1 MDNIIK
7 NNNFNQVFSIL
18 DSKNINNLNNKLI
31 KRILYKFQKEKEI
44 IKIYENIFNKF
55 KNDEAFLTIGMNIYL
70 SNNDVQS
77 AYKLLKLL
85 KEKKKRNVLPIF
97 KYYCLLEDELLFS
110 FYKNN
115 MYDKYIIDENEY
127 FCLIK
132 QYKNDKEKLEFIF
145 NDMKNNLLKISK
157 DTSNLLQKNN
167 SKIVHI
173 KNNICVN
180 CCNKLLSIDITEK
193 EKNNLI
199 CNLESVYL
207 KKKNLNKFNKFL
219 NNHNINLF
227 IDAGNILYYQ
237 SGQINYNSFKKIDI
251 IVKNLEKKFNILVII
266 HQRHFNNI
274 KKMNNQESIL
284 NLYNSWNVYE
294 TPYNLNDDWYFI
306 YGCLLNDKSFIVT
319 NDKLRDHQFKIS
331 EKTNLN
337 NTLSK
342 LIDRRVINYDFK
354 NKTYNEENL
363 VLKFPNKYS
372 TEIQKINNIWHFPLQ
387 NGKWLCY
394 K

>member
-180 CCNKLLSIDITEK
+180 CCNKLLSITFSI
-193 EKNNLI
+193 I
-199 CNLESVYL
+199 CFNSYKKLSLFSKLNTHALPSLSVYDVI
-207 KKKNLNKFNKFL
+207 KD
-219 NNHNINLF
+219 NIE
-227 IDAGNILYYQ
+227 
-237 SGQINYNSFKKIDI
+237 I
-251 IVKNLEKKFNILVII
+251 I
-266 HQRHFNNI
+266 
-274 KKMNNQESIL
+274 SA
-284 NLYNSWNVYE
+284 
-294 TPYNLNDDWYFI
+294 
-306 YGCLLNDKSFIVT
+306 
-319 NDKLRDHQFKIS
+319 
-331 EKTNLN
+331 
-337 NTLSK
+337 
-342 LIDRRVINYDFK
+342 
-354 NKTYNEENL
+354 
-363 VLKFPNKYS
+363 NKYAHNS
-372 TEIQKINNIWHFPLQ
+372 SEFGFFLPFSSLIISCIVFLILPF
-387 NGKWLCY
+387 
-394 K
+394 